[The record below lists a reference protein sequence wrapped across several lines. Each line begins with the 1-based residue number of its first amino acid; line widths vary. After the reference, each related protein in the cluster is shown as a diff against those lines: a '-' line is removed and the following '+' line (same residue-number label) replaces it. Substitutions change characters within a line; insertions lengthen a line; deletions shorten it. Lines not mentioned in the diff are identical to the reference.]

1 MEKMKKIR
9 KAKIEKKLR
18 RKTNLDLVETIIAA
32 KKNSKWLG
40 IAQAISRPK
49 RKQIKM
55 NLDQINE
62 QVKDGEKVVVPGKV
76 LGEGELNKKISLV
89 GFSFSQSAKEKLK
102 KNKIE
107 TLELLNEIKKNPE
120 AKNIKIIR
128 E

>member
-1 MEKMKKIR
+1 MNGIK
-9 KAKIEKKLR
+9 KAKVEKKLR
-18 RKTNLDLVETIIAA
+18 RKTNPELVETIIAA
-32 KKNSKWLG
+32 KKNPKWLE
-40 IAQAISRPK
+40 IANLISRPK
-49 RKQIKM
+49 RKQISV

-62 QVKDGEKVVVPGKV
+62 KVKDGERVIVPGKI
-76 LGEGELNKKISLV
+76 LGEGQLNKKIALV